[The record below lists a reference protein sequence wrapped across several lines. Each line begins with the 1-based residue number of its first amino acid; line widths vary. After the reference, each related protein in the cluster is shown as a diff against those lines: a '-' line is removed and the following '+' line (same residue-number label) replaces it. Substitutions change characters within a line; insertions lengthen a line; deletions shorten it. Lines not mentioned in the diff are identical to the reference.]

1 MMPGHGMMVRFGSVN
16 HVKMVNTVTYRVAML
31 LRMKHTEHL
40 VNNEIMM
47 PQDLNLL
54 LMAD

>member
-1 MMPGHGMMVRFGSVN
+1 MMPGHVMMVKFGSVN
-16 HVKMVNTVTYRVAML
+16 HVVMVNMVTCRVAMP